1 MLKGTQLFSP
11 LTHLNED
18 VDNDERNKE
27 RASVMVVM
35 YSDEKKKKKK
45 FVELSKR
52 LPAEDRRGDSIK
64 KKEVCRTRR
73 RKKVCRTRRRKKV
86 ERKDRSLDDEP
97 YCKKNFI

>member
-64 KKEVCRTRR
+64 KKKFAEPEEERR
-73 RKKVCRTRRRKKV
+73 FVEPEEERR
-86 ERKDRSLDDEP
+86 
-97 YCKKNFI
+97 